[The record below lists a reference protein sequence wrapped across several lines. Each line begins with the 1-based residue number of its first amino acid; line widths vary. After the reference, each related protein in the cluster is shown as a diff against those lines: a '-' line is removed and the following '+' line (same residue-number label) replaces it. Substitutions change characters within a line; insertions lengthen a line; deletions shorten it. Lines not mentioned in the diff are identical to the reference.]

1 MILFIIRMSHEESR
15 LSAIITSPINC
26 SKQEA
31 QRRRIAMA
39 KMPVPPSPA
48 SSDVR
53 NFVQE
58 LAELTKLFREGFL
71 TEQEFTRAKVK
82 LLN

>member
-1 MILFIIRMSHEESR
+1 MSHPEFK
-15 LSAIITSPINC
+15 LSAIITSPIHC

-31 QRRRIAMA
+31 HKRRIAMA

-82 LLN
+82 LLD